1 MTLLDMLGLSAGRV
15 PHRPALVFRERQLTY
30 AELQTGARKVGG
42 ILRSVGIAQGDR
54 VVLMVPNVPEFGLGY
69 FGILCAGGTVVPLN
83 PLLKAE
89 EVQYVLEDSGAAAM
103 VCLQASYPLLRSART
118 GMTRRIPALV
128 LDARAGDVDAEDAV
142 VSWPREDTPAS
153 GSELDAGDVA
163 VCLYTSGT
171 TGRPKGALLTHG
183 NLLANIQSFREV
195 LCVTEED
202 VFLAVLPLF
211 HAYGAT
217 ALFLEPLSTGSS
229 VVLEPRF
236 TPEAV
241 FQALAQH
248 RVTIFMGVPSMYAVL
263 ASLPWPPQDFSSVR
277 LCISGGAP
285 LPPRVLE
292 AFEARY
298 GVPIYEGYG
307 PTECGPVLTVNPP
320 GGLRKVGSVG
330 RPIPHVEL
338 RVVDAEGNPLS
349 PGEVGEIAARGL
361 NVMKGYLNRPEE
373 SREVL
378 RDGWYYT
385 GDLGRMDEDG
395 YFYILDRK
403 QDMILVGGLN
413 VYPREVELVLSRHPA
428 VAEAAVIGVPDPIR
442 GEAAKALVT
451 LRDGQA
457 ISPHE
462 LLQWCRE
469 RLANY
474 KVPRTIEVVPE
485 LPKTLTGKILKTV
498 LREAGTIGSR
508 GR

>member
-1 MTLLDMLGLSAGRV
+1 MTLLDMLALTAGRV
-15 PHRPALVFRERQLTY
+15 PHRPALVFRERHLTY
-30 AELQTGARKVGG
+30 AEFQTGARKVGG

-54 VVLMVPNVPEFGLGY
+54 VILMAPNVPEFGLGY
-69 FGILCAGGTVVPLN
+69 FGILFTGGTVVPLN

-89 EVQYVLEDSGAAAM
+89 EVQYILEDSGAAAM
-103 VCLQASYPLLRSART
+103 VSLQASYPLLRAART
-118 GMTRRIPALV
+118 SVGRKIPALV
-128 LDARAGDVDAEDAV
+128 LDARAGDVDAGDVAV
-142 VSWPREDTPAS
+142 SSLQEDTPAIEP
-153 GSELDAGDVA
+153 ELDAGDVA

-183 NLLANIQSFREV
+183 NLLANIHSFREV
-195 LCVTEED
+195 LCVTEDD

-217 ALFLEPLSTGSS
+217 ALFLEPLSAGAS

-263 ASLPWPPQDFSSVR
+263 ASLPRPPQNFSSVR

-285 LPPRVLE
+285 LSPRVLE
-292 AFEARY
+292 GFEARY

-330 RPIPHVEL
+330 LPIPQVEL
-338 RVVDAEGNPLS
+338 RVVDEAGKPL
-349 PGEVGEIAARGL
+349 PAGEVGEIAARGP

-373 SREVL
+373 TREVL

-403 QDMILVGGLN
+403 KDMILVGGLN

-457 ISPHE
+457 VSPHD

-474 KVPRTIEVVPE
+474 KAPRTIEVVPE
-485 LPKTLTGKILKTV
+485 LPKTLTGKILKTI
-498 LREAGTIGSR
+498 LREGGTIGGR